1 MNLIFW
7 QNIVSPHQMPYIN
20 ELVNQPDVSDVVL
33 IVPETM
39 SIEREQMGWKLNEI
53 NSKIK
58 LFVNPSDNETEKI
71 YKKYTLNSY
80 HIYSGRIGAF
90 PFVTK
95 AFKISLKYP
104 IKRGIISEQPFTYK
118 KPLFLH
124 FFKTLLYE
132 YRYLKRI
139 DYVYAIG
146 EKAVRWYKFWNKKW
160 KVIEFAYCVD
170 KPLYNAKLNSETVK
184 YLYVGSLIDR
194 KNVKL
199 VIKSLQSFK
208 DNSFY
213 FDIIGDGPNR
223 KKLENYVKN
232 TNLSNKISFKGSL
245 SREYIQQ
252 IINEYDVLILPSKF
266 DGWGAVVNEA
276 IMAGLFVIVSD
287 KCGSKV
293 LIDSNKKR
301 GIVFKSCNVND
312 LAKAMQYS
320 IEHKEQLDNT
330 KKYRLEWSE
339 CISAKAIAKYFIQA
353 IQSDKYVTPPWESN
367 IE

>member
-39 SIEREQMGWKLNEI
+39 SIERKQMGWKLNEI

-58 LFVNPSDNETEKI
+58 LWVNPSDNEIEEI
-71 YKKYTLNSY
+71 YKKYTLNTY

-146 EKAVRWYKFWNKKW
+146 EKAVRWYKLWNKKW
-160 KVIEFAYCVD
+160 EVIEFAYCVD
-170 KPLYNAKLNSETVK
+170 NPFSSQEICINHKEIKLV
-184 YLYVGSLIDR
+184 YVGSLIPL
-194 KNVKL
+194 KNTLLLLKAL
-199 VIKSLQSFK
+199 KYFKKSNYTLSIF
-208 DNSFY
+208 
-213 FDIIGDGPNR
+213 GDGILKP
-223 KKLENYVKN
+223 KLIKYSKSNNLNSTVTFWGNVDREQVLSELKN
-232 TNLSNKISFKGSL
+232 
-245 SREYIQQ
+245 
-252 IINEYDVLILPSKF
+252 YDVLILPSLY

-276 IMAGLFVIVSD
+276 LIVGLFVIVSN
-287 KCGSKV
+287 KCGSQA
-293 LIDSNKKR
+293 LIDSNNKR
-301 GIVFKSCNVND
+301 GIVFKSGNMND
-312 LAKAMQYS
+312 LAKAIQYA
-320 IEHKEQLDNT
+320 IEHKEQLYNT
-330 KKYRLEWSE
+330 KKNRKEWSE
-339 CISAKAIAKYFIQA
+339 CISATVIAKYFIQCL
-353 IQSDKYVTPPWESN
+353 ISKEKPIPPWKK
-367 IE
+367 